1 MKKLCVLIIMLLL
14 ITGCGGN
21 ELNNLDVSKASSA
34 IEETLKNMV
43 EIEGETLQDV
53 YGLDISII
61 ESHVV
66 KQNSYGDIYAI
77 IKTNNK
83 AKVRE
88 DMEGYFEKIK
98 EFNEVYAPE
107 RLETLESRVEKEIG
121 DYLIYIVAEDAN
133 DIYQDVIN
141 TME

>member
-1 MKKLCVLIIMLLL
+1 MKKICALIIMILLV
-14 ITGCGGN
+14 TGCGGN
-21 ELNNLDVSKASSA
+21 ELNNLDVNKASDA
-34 IEETLKNMV
+34 IEKSLKGMV
-43 EIEGETLQDV
+43 EIEGDTLQDV
-53 YGLDISII
+53 YDLDLSVV
-61 ESHVV
+61 ESHIV
-66 KQNSYGDIYAI
+66 KQNSYGDLYAI
-77 IKTNNK
+77 IKTND
-83 AKVRE
+83 KVTVKE

-107 RLETLESRVEKEIG
+107 RLETLASRVEKEIG